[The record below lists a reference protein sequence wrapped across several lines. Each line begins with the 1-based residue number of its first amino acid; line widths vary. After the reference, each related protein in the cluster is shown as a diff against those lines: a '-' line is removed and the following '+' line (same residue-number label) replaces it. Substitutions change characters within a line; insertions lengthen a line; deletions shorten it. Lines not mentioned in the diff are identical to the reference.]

1 MNMLEDFSNAL
12 RESAARVFRALSTS
26 RKHRGL
32 PVQCSLFPDDPRPMV
47 ALSAADME
55 ALLCLAMVKELDEG
69 CWSQVLAQYGAETDK
84 GGCPKDAV
92 EVVTVFYLA
101 LFHTCRA
108 EQWIP
113 VVQRLERMKEEPWPS
128 LELMGRGR

>member
-1 MNMLEDFSNAL
+1 MNLMEEFTTSL
-12 RESAARVFRALSTS
+12 REAAGRVFRALSTS
-26 RKHRGL
+26 RKHHGL
-32 PVQCSLFPDDPRPMV
+32 PVQCSLFPEDPRPEV
-47 ALSAADME
+47 SLSAADME
-55 ALLCLAMVKELDEG
+55 ALLCLAVVKELDEG
-69 CWSQVLAQYGAETDK
+69 CWSKVLAQYGTETDK

-92 EVVTVFYLA
+92 EVVTVFYLS

-113 VVQRLERMKEEPWPS
+113 VVQCFERLKAEPWPS